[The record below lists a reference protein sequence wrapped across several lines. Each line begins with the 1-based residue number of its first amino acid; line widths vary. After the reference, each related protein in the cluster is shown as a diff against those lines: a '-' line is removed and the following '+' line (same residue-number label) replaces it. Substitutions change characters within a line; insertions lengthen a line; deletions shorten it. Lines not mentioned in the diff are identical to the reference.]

1 MKNEKFKIR
10 SLQDH
15 QHLSYGALALI
26 VDASVDYRGDT
37 ITVPFKAVEV
47 RRRFLA
53 DRRVFCWLSFVF
65 FCS

>member
-37 ITVPFKAVEV
+37 ITVPFKCHEEV
-47 RRRFLA
+47 RYIRA
-53 DRRVFCWLSFVF
+53 STV
-65 FCS
+65 